1 MANALVF
8 IDNPGAAL
16 KKSSLELLTIARS
29 LGETAVAFTGEL
41 NDDVAATLGAYGATT
56 VFQPSVD
63 DLDNYLVGPKA
74 AYLAA
79 AVAASGATAVL
90 VDNSPEGKEIAG
102 RLGIKLNA
110 GVITDVVGVE
120 ADGTAHKSVLAG
132 SYNTT
137 AKANTPVTVLS
148 VKANNVEPAPAG
160 AGAAG
165 ILLRLAGVSH
175 QTVSRVIN
183 GSDDVLPETRATVE
197 AAIEQLGYRPNAIAR
212 SMARGQTHTL
222 ACISPNLTDYTFA
235 SVIEGA
241 EVEARQHDYFML
253 SSSATDPKAFQAL
266 VDELVGHRRV
276 DGLIVINPYSD
287 DRFLHLPENF
297 PVVFVGARSHEKEIC
312 SVSLDDEKVAYE
324 ATRHL
329 ISLGHT
335 DIALI
340 TGPMEEDC
348 SQDRAE
354 GYRRALQEAGI
365 PYDESRV
372 LGGDWSAS
380 SGQRALLSFVEQGR
394 VPTAVF
400 AQNDRMALGVLRAAR
415 DVNLK
420 VPSQLAVIGVDDM
433 PLSSYFDPPL
443 TTMRQD
449 MPLIGQEA
457 TRMLLELIQKKTPA
471 VRELKLS
478 AQLVVRNSTSDMG
491 GGS

>member
-1 MANALVF
+1 MSNSHPTL
-8 IDNPGAAL
+8 
-16 KKSSLELLTIARS
+16 R
-29 LGETAVAFTGEL
+29 
-41 NDDVAATLGAYGATT
+41 DVA
-56 VFQPSVD
+56 
-63 DLDNYLVGPKA
+63 
-74 AYLAA
+74 
-79 AVAASGATAVL
+79 
-90 VDNSPEGKEIAG
+90 
-102 RLGIKLNA
+102 
-110 GVITDVVGVE
+110 
-120 ADGTAHKSVLAG
+120 
-132 SYNTT
+132 
-137 AKANTPVTVLS
+137 
-148 VKANNVEPAPAG
+148 
-160 AGAAG
+160 
-165 ILLRLAGVSH
+165 RLAGVSH

-183 GSDDVLPETRATVE
+183 GSEDVLPETRATVE

-241 EVEARQHDYFML
+241 ETEARQHDYFLL
-253 SSSATDPKAFQAL
+253 SSSATDPKAFHAL

-287 DRFLHLPENF
+287 DRFLHIPENF

-335 DIALI
+335 NIALV

-365 PYDESRV
+365 AYDESKV
-372 LGGDWSAS
+372 LEGDWSAS
-380 SGQRALLSFVEQGR
+380 SGQRALLSFVESGN

-433 PLSSYFDPPL
+433 PLSSYFNPPL
-443 TTMRQD
+443 TTMQQD

-457 TRMLLELIQKKTPA
+457 TRMLLEIIQKKTPA

-478 AQLVVRNSTSDMG
+478 AQLIVRSSTSDKG
-491 GGS
+491 GDS

>member
-1 MANALVF
+1 MSNSHPTL
-8 IDNPGAAL
+8 
-16 KKSSLELLTIARS
+16 R
-29 LGETAVAFTGEL
+29 
-41 NDDVAATLGAYGATT
+41 DVA
-56 VFQPSVD
+56 
-63 DLDNYLVGPKA
+63 
-74 AYLAA
+74 
-79 AVAASGATAVL
+79 
-90 VDNSPEGKEIAG
+90 
-102 RLGIKLNA
+102 
-110 GVITDVVGVE
+110 
-120 ADGTAHKSVLAG
+120 
-132 SYNTT
+132 
-137 AKANTPVTVLS
+137 
-148 VKANNVEPAPAG
+148 
-160 AGAAG
+160 
-165 ILLRLAGVSH
+165 RLAGVSH

-183 GSDDVLPETRATVE
+183 GSEDVLPETRATVE

-241 EVEARQHDYFML
+241 ETEARQHDYFLL
-253 SSSATDPKAFQAL
+253 SSSATDPKAFHAL

-287 DRFLHLPENF
+287 DRFLHIPENF

-335 DIALI
+335 NIALV

-365 PYDESRV
+365 AYDESKV
-372 LGGDWSAS
+372 LEGDWSAS
-380 SGQRALLSFVEQGR
+380 SGQRALLSFVESGN

-433 PLSSYFDPPL
+433 PLSSYFNPPL
-443 TTMRQD
+443 TTMQQD

-457 TRMLLELIQKKTPA
+457 TRMLLEIIQKKTPA

-478 AQLVVRNSTSDMG
+478 AQLVVRSSTSDKG
-491 GGS
+491 GDS